1 MAVPAAEQDD
11 GDKDSEDDEE
21 GSSHTD
27 PYHSL
32 YRQHLDKSNVNQKV
46 GQLQGFCLRTLYI
59 LCFYHSYEC
68 AGYC

>member
-32 YRQHLDKSNVNQKV
+32 YRQHLDKSNVNKKV
-46 GQLQGFCLRTLYI
+46 GQLRGVSFKDIVYTVFLP
-59 LCFYHSYEC
+59 
-68 AGYC
+68 